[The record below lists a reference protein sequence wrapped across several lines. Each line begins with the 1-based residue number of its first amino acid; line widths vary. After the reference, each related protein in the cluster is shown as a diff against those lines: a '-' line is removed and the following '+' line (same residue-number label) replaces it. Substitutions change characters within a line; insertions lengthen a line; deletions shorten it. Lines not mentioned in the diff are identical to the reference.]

1 MLVHHNS
8 EPSNPTRVVILGAGG
23 FVSGATQA
31 KLEEAGITV
40 LALSRNDLDLTKAES
55 SAELSSLLKPEDT
68 LLFVSAKAPV
78 KNEEMLID
86 NLLMA
91 KTVCEAVKKSP
102 VKHLIYISSDAVY
115 ADSEQKLTE
124 ESCAKPGSLHGIM
137 HLAREVM
144 LANAFSGPM
153 CILRPTLIFGT
164 NDPHNGYGPNR
175 FIRLAKANTNIQLF
189 GNGEEQRDHVWVE
202 DVAQIIFLCITM
214 QSTGILNCAT
224 GEVVSF
230 YKIAEKALAVTSSS
244 SDIIPSP
251 RVGMMPHNGYRP
263 FDAANTYRAF
273 PGFQYHTLLN
283 MLEIL

>member
-1 MLVHHNS
+1 MLIHHNS
-8 EPSNPTRVVILGAGG
+8 EPGNPQRVVILGAGG
-23 FVSGATQA
+23 FVSGAAQA
-31 KLEEAGITV
+31 KLEASGIPV
-40 LALSRNDLDLTKAES
+40 LALSRKNLDLTKPES
-55 SAELSSLLKPEDT
+55 SAKLSSLLQPEDT

-102 VKHLIYISSDAVY
+102 IKHLVYISSDAVY

-124 ESCAKPGSLHGIM
+124 ESCAQPGSLHGIM

-144 LANAFSGPM
+144 LANAFNGPL

-164 NDPHNGYGPNR
+164 NDHHNGYGPNR
-175 FIRLAKANTNIQLF
+175 FIRLAKANTDIQLF

-224 GEVVSF
+224 GEVSSF
-230 YKIAEKALAVTSSS
+230 YKIAEKALAVTNSS

-251 RVGMMPHNGYRP
+251 RFGVMPHKGYRP
-263 FDAANTYRAF
+263 FDPANTYQAF
-273 PGFQYHTLLN
+273 PGFKYHTLLN
-283 MLEIL
+283 MLERL